1 MKNDEKI
8 KTISEQTG
16 ISVKELNRLNHD
28 LWYHGTTIEDAENIR
43 QKGVFANYNIG
54 KPLDFGPGFYLTD
67 TYQHASSYISK
78 LPIVSPSGK
87 LEAREKWAII
97 EFKFNPYEIL
107 FSQFGQYKYCN
118 FPTHNNDFAKFV
130 FGNRTKNRNEAP
142 HHYDLI
148 WGVMSD
154 SIPDQVILDY
164 KNGII
169 SYEEAIK
176 KFQKS
181 NSMKQLFLSNQKLC
195 DMLMINNIYF
205 KEEKQYA

>member
-1 MKNDEKI
+1 MNNDEKI

-43 QKGVFANYNIG
+43 QKGVFANYNVG
-54 KPLDFGPGFYLTD
+54 KSLDFGPGFYLTD

-87 LEAREKWAII
+87 LERREKWAII
-97 EFKFNPYEIL
+97 EFKFNPYEII
-107 FSQFGQYKYCN
+107 FSQLGQYNYCN

-130 FGNRTKNRNEAP
+130 FSNRTKIPNGAP

-154 SIPDQVILDY
+154 SIPDQVIWDY
-164 KNGII
+164 KNGLI
-169 SYEEAIK
+169 SYEGAIE
-176 KFQKS
+176 KFKKS
-181 NSMKQLFLSNQKLC
+181 NSMKQLFLSSQTLC
-195 DMLMINNIYF
+195 DMLMINKIYF